1 MRSTLLAALWAA
13 LAATSIIPAP
23 VAAQDHLYEPRLLT
37 LPGGTRSQAMGRAAV
52 GVADVD
58 AIFHNPAQLVTPRGM
73 HLSAQ
78 RYGAASTFA
87 TLAASMAFLGG
98 GVGIGVEWLEYQIVQ
113 PVFMPASHGEP
124 SLPIGGGE
132 PASEVVASLG
142 YARTYRGFRVGAA
155 AKAMQMQY
163 AGSSGTFAADVGV
176 ARTFFNA
183 LSVGVS
189 AQNLGPALAIAGFDY
204 RLPRRYTVGA
214 ALQGFPLGTW
224 IDLAVAADI
233 PYYESGTVLP
243 GGGVE
248 LSYVP
253 VAGVVFSGRVG
264 ARAVRS
270 GAESP
275 LTAGAAFGFDGMYL
289 EYAYQGF
296 EERGSGHRL
305 GIRIIPQG

>member
-1 MRSTLLAALWAA
+1 MRSTLLAALPAALVA
-13 LAATSIIPAP
+13 LAAVSTPA
-23 VAAQDHLYEPRLLT
+23 AAQNSLYEPRLLT

-52 GVADVD
+52 GVADAD

-87 TLAASMAFLGG
+87 TVSASMAFLGG
-98 GVGIGVEWLEYQIVQ
+98 GIGIGVEWLEYQIVQ
-113 PVFMPASHGEP
+113 PVALPGSDGEP

-155 AKAMQMQY
+155 AKATQMQY
-163 AGSSGTFAADVGV
+163 AGSSGTFAADVGI

-183 LSVGVS
+183 LNVGIAV
-189 AQNLGPALAIAGFDY
+189 QNLGPSLAIAGFDY
-204 RLPRRYTVGA
+204 ELPRRYTLGA
-214 ALQGFPLGTW
+214 AFQGFPVGTW
-224 IDLAVAADI
+224 IDLAVAADV
-233 PYYESGTVLP
+233 PYYEDGTLLP
-243 GGGVE
+243 GGGIE

-253 VAGVVFSGRVG
+253 ISGIVLSGRIG
-264 ARAVRS
+264 ARAVRT

-275 LTAGAAFGFDGMYL
+275 LTVGAAFGFDGMYL

-296 EERGSGHRL
+296 ENRGSGHRF